1 MRKVGLVLAVLA
13 LMALPAFAQ
22 DMNIMGAG
30 ARAHGMGGAFIAIA
44 DDATAI
50 SWNPAGIAQ
59 LDRPEASAVGLFNMK
74 TFTYEWTRTNH
85 PVYADTSTTD
95 EEKVN
100 HIAPNFF
107 SLAVPFKAADR
118 NLVLAV
124 AYNRMIDFGEAQSQD
139 TVIGGYE
146 YESSYKQTGGID
158 AISPAMAFQLTPKVS
173 LGLTANIIVN
183 GSTYTEEESGT
194 DGYSY
199 EYEETMDFSGFNMHM
214 GMLAQVNKQLSLGL
228 TYRLPFELTRE
239 SSWEWSETIP
249 GVGTTSGS
257 GDDPYEQT
265 WTMPWMLGAGI
276 AFRPSD
282 NMTLAF
288 DYERRNYSSTE
299 YTYGP
304 SPSVEMGWNNVN
316 QFRVGMEYL
325 FVGPTAVFPVRL
337 GFRTNP
343 QLDYATEWVQDAS
356 GTWTKTDSTG
366 MSGTVFTGGFGMKF
380 GNIWFDVA
388 GEYGNATIYKEKDSS
403 FDGTI
408 RTWEDKEKSLN
419 ILASCIVHF

>member
-1 MRKVGLVLAVLA
+1 MRKVCLVLAVMA
-13 LMALPAFAQ
+13 LVALPALAQ

-50 SWNPAGIAQ
+50 SWNPAGLAQ
-59 LDRPEASAVGLFNMK
+59 LDKPEASAVGLFNMK
-74 TFTYEWTRTNH
+74 TFKNEWSE
-85 PVYADTSTTD
+85 VYPPTSYDTSGTS
-95 EEKVN
+95 ENKVS

-124 AYNRMIDFGEAQSQD
+124 AYNRMIDFGEAQSED
-139 TVIGGYE
+139 TVIAGIK
-146 YESSYKQTGGID
+146 YESSIKQTGGID
-158 AISPAMAFQLTPKVS
+158 AISPAIAFQLTPKVS
-173 LGLTANIIVN
+173 LGFTGNIIVN
-183 GSTYTEEESGT
+183 GSTYKEEQSGT

-199 EYEETMDFSGFNMHM
+199 DYEESMDFSGFNMHV
-214 GMLAQVNKQLSLGL
+214 GMLAQVNKQFTVGL
-228 TYRLPFELTRE
+228 AYRFPFELTRE

-249 GVGTTSGS
+249 GIGTSSGS
-257 GDDPYEQT
+257 GEDLFEQK
-265 WTMPWMLGAGI
+265 WTMPWMLGMGA
-276 AFRPSD
+276 AFRPSE

-304 SPSVEMGWNNVN
+304 FSGPAGWNNVN

-325 FVGPTAVFPVRL
+325 FIGQSAVFPVRL

-343 QLDYATEWVQDAS
+343 QTNFAWEETYDTSWNSTY
-356 GTWTKTDSTG
+356 DSTG
-366 MSGTVFTGGFGMKF
+366 MNGMVFTGGFGMKF
-380 GNIWFDVA
+380 GNIWFDLA
-388 GEYGNATIYKEKDSS
+388 AEYGITTVEKYEATGPDGYAYKDE
-403 FDGTI
+403 T
-408 RTWEDKEKSLN
+408 KENSLN
-419 ILASCIVHF
+419 MLASCIVHF

>member
-1 MRKVGLVLAVLA
+1 MRKVGLVLALLA
-13 LMALPAFAQ
+13 LVALPAMAQ
-22 DMNIMGAG
+22 DFNIMGAG

-74 TFTYEWTRTNH
+74 TFKNEWSYNDPTI
-85 PVYADTSTTD
+85 PYDTAGTD
-95 EEKVN
+95 ENSVS

-139 TVIGGYE
+139 TIISGVK
-146 YESSYKQTGGID
+146 YESSYKQTGGLD
-158 AISPAMAFQLTPKVS
+158 AISPAIAFQLTPKVS
-173 LGLTANIIVN
+173 LGLTGNIIVN
-183 GSTYTEEESGT
+183 GSTYTEEENGT
-194 DGYSY
+194 NGYY
-199 EYEETMDFSGFNMHM
+199 FNYEESMKFSGFNMHM

-228 TYRLPFELTRE
+228 AYRMPFELTRE
-239 SSWEWSETIP
+239 TSWEWEETIP
-249 GVGTTSGS
+249 GLGTTTGS
-257 GDDPYEQT
+257 GNYLYEQK
-265 WTMPWMLGAGI
+265 WTMPWMLGVGL
-276 AFRPSD
+276 AFRPSE

-288 DYERRNYSSTE
+288 DYERRNFSSTE
-299 YTYGP
+299 YTFGP

-343 QLDYATEWVQDAS
+343 QVEYATQTFTDAS
-356 GTWTKTDSTG
+356 WNDTEDSTG
-366 MSGTVFTGGFGMKF
+366 MNGMVFTGGFGMKF
-380 GNIWFDVA
+380 GNIWLDLA
-388 GEYGNATIYKEKDSS
+388 AEYAITTVSSYEHTYWDNTIYKDE
-403 FDGTI
+403 T
-408 RTWEDKEKSLN
+408 KENSLN
-419 ILASCIVHF
+419 LLASCIVKF

>member
-1 MRKVGLVLAVLA
+1 MRKLCLA
-13 LMALPAFAQ
+13 LAMLALAAFPVLAQ

-44 DDATAI
+44 DDATAL

-74 TFTYEWTRTNH
+74 TFKTEWSYNDPTI
-85 PVYADTSTTD
+85 PYDTAGTD
-95 EEKVN
+95 EDKVS

-139 TVIGGYE
+139 TVIGGVK
-146 YESSYKQTGGID
+146 YESEYKQTGGID
-158 AISPAMAFQLTPKVS
+158 AISPAIAFQLTPKLS
-173 LGLTANIIVN
+173 LGFTGNIIVN
-183 GSTYTEEESGT
+183 GSTQKWEETGS

-199 EYEETMDFSGFNMHM
+199 EEEYQMKFSGFNMHM
-214 GMLAQVNKQLSLGL
+214 GALAQLNKQLNVGL
-228 TYRLPFELTRE
+228 AFRMPFELTRE
-239 SSWEWSETIP
+239 DSWEWSETVP

-257 GDDPYEQT
+257 GEDPYEAI
-265 WTMPWMLGAGI
+265 WTMPMMIGVGLAYK
-276 AFRPSD
+276 PSD

-288 DYERRNYSSTE
+288 DYEYRAYNSSEYEYSTFTDE
-299 YTYGP
+299 
-304 SPSVEMGWNNVN
+304 EFWNNVN

-325 FVGPTAVFPVRL
+325 FVGNTAVFPVRL

-343 QLDYATEWVQDAS
+343 QVYYGEEAYTDAS
-356 GTWTKTDSTG
+356 WNTTADSVG
-366 MSGTVFTGGFGMKF
+366 MSGMVFTGGFGMKF
-380 GNIWFDVA
+380 GRVWFDMA
-388 GEYGNATIYKEKDSS
+388 AEYGITTVEKYEHTYWDNSAYKYE
-403 FDGTI
+403 T
-408 RTWEDKEKSLN
+408 KENSLN
-419 ILASCIVHF
+419 MLASCIVHF

>member
-1 MRKVGLVLAVLA
+1 MRKIGLVLAILA
-13 LMALPAFAQ
+13 LVALPAMAQ

-50 SWNPAGIAQ
+50 SWNPAGIAN

-74 TFTYEWTRTNH
+74 TFKNEWSYNDPTI
-85 PVYADTSTTD
+85 PYDTAGTAENS
-95 EEKVN
+95 VS

-118 NLVLAV
+118 NLVIAV
-124 AYNRMIDFGEAQSQD
+124 AYNRMIDFGEAKSED
-139 TVIGGYE
+139 TLIGGIK

-158 AISPAMAFQLTPKVS
+158 AISPAIAFQLTPKVS

-194 DGYSY
+194 DGYNY

-228 TYRLPFELTRE
+228 AYRMPFELTRE

-249 GVGTTSGS
+249 GIGTTT
-257 GDDPYEQT
+257 GDGEDLYEQT
-265 WTMPWMLGAGI
+265 WTMPWMLGVGL
-276 AFRPSD
+276 AFRPSE

-288 DYERRNYSSTE
+288 DYERRNFSSTE

-325 FVGPTAVFPVRL
+325 FVGPNAVFPIRL

-343 QLDYATEWVQDAS
+343 QVEYAIQRFTDAS
-356 GTWTKTDSTG
+356 WIDTDDSTG
-366 MSGTVFTGGFGMKF
+366 MNGMVFTGGFGMKF
-380 GNIWFDVA
+380 GNIWLDLA
-388 GEYGNATIYKEKDSS
+388 AEYGITTVYSYEHTYWDNTIYKDE
-403 FDGTI
+403 T
-408 RTWEDKEKSLN
+408 KENSLN
-419 ILASCIVHF
+419 LLASCIVHF

>member
-13 LMALPAFAQ
+13 LMALPAMAQ

-44 DDATAI
+44 DDATSI
-50 SWNPAGIAQ
+50 SWNPAGLAQ
-59 LDRPEASAVGLFNMK
+59 LDKPEASAVGLFNMK
-74 TFTYEWTRTNH
+74 TFNNEWSYNDPTI
-85 PVYADTSTTD
+85 PYDTAAT
-95 EEKVN
+95 EENKVS

-124 AYNRMIDFGEAQSQD
+124 AYNRMIDFGEAQSED
-139 TVIGGYE
+139 TLIAGIK

-158 AISPAMAFQLTPKVS
+158 AISPAIAFQLTPKLA
-173 LGLTANIIVN
+173 LGFTGNIIVN
-183 GSTYTEEESGT
+183 GSTYKEEETGT

-199 EYEETMDFSGFNMHM
+199 DYEETMDFSGFNMHM
-214 GMLAQVNKQLSLGL
+214 GMLAQISKQFTVGL
-228 TYRLPFELTRE
+228 AYRMPFEMTRKSE
-239 SSWEWSETIP
+239 WEWSETIP

-257 GDDPYEQT
+257 GEDVYEQK
-265 WTMPWMLGAGI
+265 WTMPWMLGVGA

-288 DYERRNYSSTE
+288 DYEHRAYNSSE
-299 YTYGP
+299 WTYGP
-304 SPSVEMGWNNVN
+304 ISDENFWNNVN

-325 FVGPTAVFPVRL
+325 FIGSTAVFPVRL

-343 QLDYATEWVQDAS
+343 QVYFAEERFTDAS
-356 GTWTKTDSTG
+356 WNDTVDSTG
-366 MSGTVFTGGFGMKF
+366 MNGMVFTGGFGMKF
-380 GNIWFDVA
+380 GKIWFDLA
-388 GEYGNATIYKEKDSS
+388 AEYGITTVYSYEHTYWDNTVYKEE
-403 FDGTI
+403 T
-408 RTWEDKEKSLN
+408 KENSLN
-419 ILASCIVHF
+419 MLASCIVHF